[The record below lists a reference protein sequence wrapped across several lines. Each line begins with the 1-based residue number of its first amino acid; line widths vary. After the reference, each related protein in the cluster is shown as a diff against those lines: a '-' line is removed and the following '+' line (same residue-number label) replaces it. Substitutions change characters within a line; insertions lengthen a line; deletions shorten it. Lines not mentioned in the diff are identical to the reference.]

1 MKRKFKSV
9 PIENEP
15 ILLIN
20 NDNFQI
26 NLLLSVDILVIE
38 NILQCLNDDI
48 ESLLNL
54 YICLFDLLLIN
65 KSKISLLYN
74 QIQNDYMKL
83 MLNNIKNVFH
93 INNYCDSYKFN
104 MISYLTATGEYN
116 NKGKFQTY
124 TERLDDIKLIINNE
138 YYNLFLFID
147 SYICDKCRKKLY
159 NYSYWELKDK
169 MYLCSE
175 CADTLKKSVD
185 RNNPEY
191 IYFNNMTN
199 INDIIKKSD
208 GYRWITPKSLKLIC
222 NIQRKE
228 RADTFAKL
236 NNIRINSNTI
246 NSPKQLYFLK
256 DAIEYTKRNNITK

>member
-1 MKRKFKSV
+1 MKRKFKSLS
-9 PIENEP
+9 IKNEP

-20 NDNFQI
+20 NDNFQ
-26 NLLLSVDILVIE
+26 NNKLLSIDMVVIE

-54 YICLFDLLLIN
+54 YICLFDLLLID

-74 QIQNDYMKL
+74 QIQNEYMKL
-83 MLNNIKNVFH
+83 MSNNIKNVFH
-93 INNYCDSYKFN
+93 INNHCDSYKFN
-104 MISYLTATGEYN
+104 LISDLTATGKYNN
-116 NKGKFQTY
+116 NKGKFETY
-124 TERLDDIKLIINNE
+124 TEKLDDIKLIINNE

-147 SYICDKCRKKLY
+147 SHICDKCRKNLY
-159 NYSYWELKDK
+159 DYSYWELKDK

-175 CADTLKKSVD
+175 CADTLKKSAD
-185 RNNPEY
+185 RNNLEY
-191 IYFNNMTN
+191 IYRSYDYKVD
-199 INDIIKKSD
+199 DIIKSTD
-208 GYRWITPKSLKLIC
+208 VYRWITPKLLKLIC

-228 RADTFAKL
+228 KADTFAKL

-256 DAIEYTKRNNITK
+256 DAIEYIKYKKK